1 MTYAMYDLM
10 FHRAVTS
17 VELTSGTA
25 ERSSHG
31 ALRLCPS
38 RPQACEGRGLGAT
51 ETSSRQPAQ
60 CTMCSISWRRH
71 CRRAV
76 SPLKLAERLKIR
88 CRFPGREVS
97 DDRLSYC
104 KKTVHYFTIPYFKP
118 HYRVSLAVVPC
129 LDERFVRRRF
139 HGSFGQTFAC
149 RHLGALSRFVDRF
162 RSVPERRGRVSARQ
176 NRRSR
181 SRREGEDYG
190 QPHPSIEGHHNQR
203 SRLFPNRQYCSLDVH
218 HPN

>member
-1 MTYAMYDLM
+1 ML
-10 FHRAVTS
+10 HRLVTS
-17 VELTSGTA
+17 VGTD
-25 ERSSHG
+25 RRNH
-31 ALRLCPS
+31 
-38 RPQACEGRGLGAT
+38 QAASPGWRQAREGR
-51 ETSSRQPAQ
+51 ETSEGQAPSKRGNSRRWKRQPGNPRKDNVIYLLEAQ
-60 CTMCSISWRRH
+60 LPPSS
-71 CRRAV
+71 
-76 SPLKLAERLKIR
+76 LAPQFHRTTQSSM
-88 CRFPGREVS
+88 RFPGREVS

-129 LDERFVRRRF
+129 LDERFVRRRRF

-149 RHLGALSRFVDRF
+149 RHIGALSRFVDRF

-203 SRLFPNRQYCSLDVH
+203 IRLFPNRQYCSLDVH